1 MIDTIASIY
10 VFIEAYWRFG
20 LFVAIVFGVF
30 WLFTNLQ
37 TDKPLGLLNQ
47 LAYGVWVV
55 VKYTALGIWWVLK
68 KAFFNDTA
76 TPEIYTRPGEYRR
89 RVTG

>member
-68 KAFFNDTA
+68 KAYH
-76 TPEIYTRPGEYRR
+76 YTKQVLGWLLVRLRDLLMAFR
-89 RVTG
+89 